1 MANLDD
7 PKTQAVMEYYRV
19 WDAGDRPGWD
29 ALLADGAWFEMPAGL
44 PPRPLTQLW
53 DEVRDRVSEISTTV
67 IDGPYL
73 GVDQAAVAVEARSV
87 VDGET
92 MLIKVIDLYDF
103 DAQGKITSIRNFM

>member
-7 PKTQAVMEYYRV
+7 PKTQTVLDYYRV
-19 WDAGDRPGWD
+19 WDAGDRAGWE
-29 ALLADGAWFEMPAGL
+29 ALLADGACFEMPAGL
-44 PPRPLTQLW
+44 PSRPLAQLW

>member
-7 PKTQAVMEYYRV
+7 PKTRAVMDYYRV
-19 WDAGDRPGWD
+19 WDAGNRTAWE
-29 ALLADGAWFEMPAGL
+29 ALLADGAWFEVPDGL
-44 PPRPLTQLW
+44 PRRPLAQLW
-53 DEVRDRVSEISTTV
+53 EEVRDHVSEISTTV

-87 VDGET
+87 VEGDT

-103 DAQGKITSIRNFM
+103 DAQGKITSIRDFM